1 MGFRKEKDSMGEMTI
16 PQNKLYGASTQRAIE
31 NFPISSLRFSR
42 YFLQVFS
49 WVKEA
54 CAQANLELGTL
65 DPKLANA
72 ILEACAEIES
82 GKRDDHF
89 VVDVFQTGSGT
100 STNMNFNEVAANL
113 ANIKLGSKV
122 GSHHPIHPNDH
133 VNLEQSSNDI
143 FPTVTHVAA
152 ACLVKVQLIPNLK
165 KLERTL
171 HKKTKEFE
179 SIVKVGRTHLQDAT
193 PISLGQEFSGY
204 EEQIRKCIERIEKAL
219 PALFELAIGG
229 TAVGTGINTHRDFGK
244 RVTAHLAAKLKLPF
258 IEASNH
264 FEAQATKDGCLEMS
278 GALRSLSVSFTKI
291 ANDIRWMACGPRAGF
306 SELFLPEVQPGSSI
320 MPGKVNPVI
329 PESLLQVCAKVVG
342 NDSTIVWGCAS
353 GSFELNTMMPVIAF
367 CLLESAEILSNA
379 TETFDRLC
387 IQGLRANS
395 LRIAELLERNLM
407 LATPLARV
415 VGYDQAAEIAK
426 KAYQENKTIR
436 EVALKVLTIS
446 AEKLDEILDPHQMVR
461 PAKKK

>member
-1 MGFRKEKDSMGEMTI
+1 
-16 PQNKLYGASTQRAIE
+16 
-31 NFPISSLRFSR
+31 
-42 YFLQVFS
+42 
-49 WVKEA
+49 
-54 CAQANLELGTL
+54 
-65 DPKLANA
+65 
-72 ILEACAEIES
+72 
-82 GKRDDHF
+82 
-89 VVDVFQTGSGT
+89 
-100 STNMNFNEVAANL
+100 
-113 ANIKLGSKV
+113 
-122 GSHHPIHPNDH
+122 
-133 VNLEQSSNDI
+133 
-143 FPTVTHVAA
+143 
-152 ACLVKVQLIPNLK
+152 
-165 KLERTL
+165 
-171 HKKTKEFE
+171 KTKEFE